1 MPCNRPEDLP
11 QAIQLFINQDYVGK
25 RELLILMDAEGY
37 TKDTDMENHIHQWGI
52 PGMNVG
58 QKRNHL
64 CQMARGEI
72 IMHWD
77 SDDQYAKD
85 WVSHSVNA
93 LLNSKADMTGLDTA
107 VFRNLQTG
115 QRWQYIFKTGQ
126 PFILGATMAY
136 WRKTWER
143 APFKEIN
150 AGEDAAFCATAGIV
164 LPHGYVSGFEASIHP
179 KNTCKRYVHDSRA
192 WKKLTN

>member
-11 QAIQLFINQDYVGK
+11 QAIQLFKNQDYPNK
-25 RELLILMDAEGY
+25 ELLILMDVEGH
-37 TKDTDMENHIHQWGI
+37 TKDTDMENHVYQWGI

-72 IMHWD
+72 IVHLD
-77 SDDQYAKD
+77 SDDIYAKD
-85 WVSHSVNA
+85 WISHSVNT
-93 LLNSKADMTGLDTA
+93 LLNSKADLTGLDTGI
-107 VFRNLQTG
+107 FRNVQTG
-115 QRWQYIFKTGQ
+115 QRWQYIFKPGQ

-136 WRKTWER
+136 WRKTWQR
-143 APFKEIN
+143 SPFPEIK
-150 AGEDAAFCATAGIV
+150 AGEDGHFTVNAGLA
-164 LPHGYVSGFEASIHP
+164 LPHGYVSGFEATIHP
-179 KNTCKRYVHDSRA
+179 KNTCPRYVHDPRA

>member
-11 QAIQLFINQDYVGK
+11 QAIQLFINQDYPGK
-25 RELLILMDAEGY
+25 KELLILMDEQGY
-37 TKDTDMENHIHQWGI
+37 TKDTDNENNVYQWGI

-72 IMHWD
+72 IIHMD
-77 SDDQYAKD
+77 SDDVYAKD
-85 WVSHSVNA
+85 WISHSVNA
-93 LLNSKADMTGLDTA
+93 LQNTKADMTGLDTGI
-107 VFRNLQTG
+107 FRNLETG
-115 QRWQYIFKTGQ
+115 ERWQYIWKPGQ
-126 PFILGATMAY
+126 PYIMGATMAY

-143 APFKEIN
+143 APFKELKDS
-150 AGEDAAFCATAGIV
+150 EDAAFCASAGLI

-192 WKKLTN
+192 WKKLP